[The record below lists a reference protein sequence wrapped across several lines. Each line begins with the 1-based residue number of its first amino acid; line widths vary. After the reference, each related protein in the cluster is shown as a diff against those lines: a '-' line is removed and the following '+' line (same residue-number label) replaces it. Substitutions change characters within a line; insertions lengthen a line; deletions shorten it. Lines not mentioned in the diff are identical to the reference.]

1 LEFFLLSWKLLSRCN
16 WVASKAQRV
25 ETLARDERTIFTKVW
40 NVITLNTIGMELAQ
54 IETLVISRASARELV
69 IADSWFITFN
79 GNWDLNSNTQAET

>member
-1 LEFFLLSWKLLSRCN
+1 
-16 WVASKAQRV
+16 
-25 ETLARDERTIFTKVW
+25 
-40 NVITLNTIGMELAQ
+40 MELAQ